1 MQASLPSRP
10 RTPSD
15 SNGITTTTT
24 NTTTTTANANAN
36 RSAAGPRRPSLGF
49 LRRSKSTEHVTER
62 KSSNKISKKMLR
74 EQAREEEARRQREA
88 AAVSKH
94 APRLPALS
102 PTPQLNSFG
111 GERAA
116 SSYQNLQHLQ
126 HLQQPQAMSTSQL
139 RSVMDAPPVPPLP
152 PGARAALSRDPY
164 AASDSMAHRGRYS
177 YASSAVSTINS
188 PRRVRRRKD
197 PTPYNILVVGGKNCG
212 KTSFLEFLRTS
223 LALPPSKRPTKPVEE
238 DEPRPQSPGT
248 PFTSHY
254 LESEIDN
261 EGIGLTLWD
270 SEGLQKNIVDLQLR
284 EITGF
289 LESKFE
295 DTFAE
300 EMKVVRAPGVRDTH
314 IHCAFLILDPVRL
327 DANIEAAKKAIT
339 RGQAKEAS
347 QYIGGLDVELDIQVI
362 RTMQS
367 MTTVI
372 PIISKAD
379 TITSAH
385 MAFLKKTVRNS
396 LKQAGINPL
405 EVLALDEQ
413 EDSASE
419 EFDEHD
425 EDELLK
431 QMEDPDADNGGK
443 EDAAGAAGDNNAEEA
458 QKQKPARAAAKEPEE
473 ESAADQIFPLSIL
486 SPDPHS
492 LNNKNEKVGRR
503 FPWGFADP
511 YNPEHCDF
519 VKLKDNVFSEWRGDL
534 REASREVW
542 YERWRTTRLNRT
554 ARKRPQQRQLHPYPN
569 SGRMTR

>member
-1 MQASLPSRP
+1 MQACLPSRP

-15 SNGITTTTT
+15 SNGIT
-24 NTTTTTANANAN
+24 NTTSNTAGNTAGNNASRPAT
-36 RSAAGPRRPSLGF
+36 GPRRPSLGF

-94 APRLPALS
+94 APRLPDLS
-102 PTPQLNSFG
+102 PAPQLNSFG
-111 GERAA
+111 GERMA
-116 SSYQNLQHLQ
+116 SSPSPSYQHLP
-126 HLQQPQAMSTSQL
+126 HLQQPSMSQSQV

-223 LALPPSKRPTKPVEE
+223 LALPPSKRPTKPAEE
-238 DEPRPQSPGT
+238 EEPRPQSPGT

-261 EGIGLTLWD
+261 ERIGLTLWD

-314 IHCAFLILDPVRL
+314 IHCVFLILDPVRL

-362 RTMQS
+362 RTMQG

-379 TITSAH
+379 TITSTH
-385 MAFLKKTVRNS
+385 MAFLKKTVRSS

-413 EDSASE
+413 EDTASE

-431 QMEDPDADNGGK
+431 QMEDQDLAAGNDGK
-443 EDAAGAAGDNNAEEA
+443 EDAVETAGDNAEEA
-458 QKQKPARAAAKEPEE
+458 AAAAKQPEE
-473 ESAADQIFPLSIL
+473 ESAVDQIFPLSIL

-554 ARKRPQQRQLHPYPN
+554 TRRRPQQRQHRQQHPYPN
-569 SGRMTR
+569 SGRMTK